1 MIFLFLKSERILFMN
16 LKTFLQSKPASD
28 RCHLLDTLRGM
39 TVINMVL
46 FHAVWDL
53 VYIFGMK
60 WNWYH
65 GQGAYLW
72 QQGICWSFILLS
84 GFCSGMS
91 RHLLR
96 RGLTVFGLGAVITLI
111 TAIFMP
117 ENLILFG
124 VLTLIGSCMLLMAG
138 CRKLLQKIP
147 AVPGM
152 LFSFSL
158 FAFTKHANDGSDSL
172 SRLSAGRIL
181 FNGLFFSDSVAVSVP
196 DRIFHLSGIRSED
209 SEHQVERHRL
219 SELHRQ
225 TCPRNL
231 CSASARHL
239 WNSMALFQII
249 SSAFM
254 LVMIMPYSSS
264 FTAIFSR

>member
-1 MIFLFLKSERILFMN
+1 MN
-16 LKTFLQSKPASD
+16 LKNILQSKPIPD
-28 RCHLLDTLRGM
+28 RCHLLDTLRGL

-65 GQGAYLW
+65 GQDAYLW

-96 RGLTVFGLGAVITLI
+96 RGLTVFGLGAGITLI
-111 TAIFMP
+111 TALFMP

-138 CRKLLQKIP
+138 CRKFLQKIP
-147 AVPGM
+147 AM
-152 LFSFSL
+152 LGIFVNFIL
-158 FAFTKHANDGSDSL
+158 FAFTKH
-172 SRLSAGRIL
+172 
-181 FNGLFFSDSVAVSVP
+181 V
-196 DRIFHLSGIRSED
+196 
-209 SEHQVERHRL
+209 
-219 SELHRQ
+219 
-225 TCPRNL
+225 
-231 CSASARHL
+231 
-239 WNSMALFQII
+239 NSQFLG
-249 SSAFM
+249 
-254 LVMIMPYSSS
+254 
-264 FTAIFSR
+264 IFSHELFSLPSGLYRNYLTAYLGFPQKGFYSTDYFSLIPWLFLFLTGFFIYQASGQKILNIKWKGISFLNFIGRHALEIYALHQPVIYGILWICFR